1 MLKKAG
7 IVVAVAAAGVLA
19 VSPLAFAGEK
29 TGGYDHGHGHS
40 TTAYSPTCSFGN
52 SSEAGTKQKA
62 TGSTALLG
70 LLSTAAN
77 AAAPVTTQANAPIG
91 SCNNFS
97 DLVDINSNNKTKTVD
112 NTKDINNSKNI
123 NKNSS
128 STSSLTSTLSGLLPI
143 G

>member
-29 TGGYDHGHGHS
+29 SGDDVHGHGHS
-40 TTAYSPTCSFGN
+40 TTKYSPTCTFGN
-52 SSEAGTKQKA
+52 ASNAGTKQKA
-62 TGSTALLG
+62 DASSLLG
-70 LLSTAAN
+70 VLANAATN
-77 AAAPVTTQANAPIG
+77 AAAPVTTQTNAPIG

-112 NTKDINNSKNI
+112 NTKTVNNSKNI
-123 NKNSS
+123 NKSS
-128 STSSLTSTLSGLLPI
+128 TSTSSLTSTLTGLL
-143 G
+143 GG